1 MVPGEIMDWSRM
13 FDSRVVVFGCGNT
26 LYGDDGLGPLAVKA
40 LQESGS
46 LAEDVACID
55 AGTSIRPLLF
65 DLILSDKHPERVIII
80 DSTTENDMEPGE
92 VREIDI
98 SRVDPKKISD
108 FSMHQFPTT
117 NLLKELQDSTHV
129 RLSIIVV
136 RAAYIPEKMQEG
148 LSPEVQKALGE
159 VQEKVLQ
166 LVNREAQ

>member
-1 MVPGEIMDWSRM
+1 MDWSRM

-40 LQESGS
+40 LQESGG
-46 LAEDVACID
+46 LGEDVACID

-80 DSTTENDMEPGE
+80 DSTTDDDLVSGE

-98 SRVDPKKISD
+98 SEVDPKKISD

-117 NLLKELQDSTHV
+117 NLLKELQETTEIK
-129 RLSIIVV
+129 LGIIVV
-136 RAAYIPEKMQEG
+136 RAAHIPEKMQEG

-159 VQEKVLQ
+159 VQKMVLSMVKQ
-166 LVNREAQ
+166 EGQEGQEA